1 MINKNFKTEW
11 KWGGEVNVIEAD
23 HFSLDIDRDFCG
35 IGFEFSWKLRM
46 VYIKLL
52 HIVIRIY

>member
-1 MINKNFKTEW
+1 MINKNFKREW
-11 KWGGEVNVIEAD
+11 KWGGEVNVIDAS

-35 IGFEFSWKLRM
+35 IGIELSWKLRI

-52 HIVIRIY
+52 HIVIRVY

>member
-1 MINKNFKTEW
+1 MMNKNFKTEW

-35 IGFEFSWKLRM
+35 VEITFSWKYRM
-46 VYIKLL
+46 ALIRLL
-52 HIVIRIY
+52 HIVVRFY

>member
-1 MINKNFKTEW
+1 MINKDFKAEW
-11 KWGGEVNVIEAD
+11 KWGGEVGIIEAD

-35 IGFEFSWKLRM
+35 IGFELSWKLRM

-52 HIVIRIY
+52 HIVIRFY

>member
-11 KWGGEVNVIEAD
+11 KWGGEVNVID
-23 HFSLDIDRDFCG
+23 SNHFSLDIDRDFFG
-35 IGFEFSWKLRM
+35 ICFDFSWKLRM